1 MDEID
6 KYLTYEV
13 HLQEYARKI
22 IKHPIE
28 EVSEVNKL
36 SIKSIRQRVKNEND
50 GARTI

>member
-22 IKHPIE
+22 IKHPTE
-28 EVSEVNKL
+28 EVSEVNRL
-36 SIKSIRQRVKNEND
+36 SIKSIRQRLKNEKE
-50 GARTI
+50 